1 MSKSKLNK
9 ANLLL
14 MILMILQLNGC
25 KLSEKQEPSLI
36 VNNNYCQLIV
46 PLSRDDEEN
55 LSKFKYVR
63 ANATTAL
70 CECEAPNE
78 EAKKKCWDK
87 FNKLK

>member
-1 MSKSKLNK
+1 
-9 ANLLL
+9 LLD
-14 MILMILQLNGC
+14 
-25 KLSEKQEPSLI
+25 K
-36 VNNNYCQLIV
+36 
-46 PLSRDDEEN
+46 DDEEK

>member
-1 MSKSKLNK
+1 MLKSKINK

-14 MILMILQLNGC
+14 IIPMIFQLNGC
-25 KLSEKQEPSLI
+25 GFLGKQEPNII
-36 VNNNYCQLIV
+36 VSNNYCHLTI
-46 PLSRDDEEN
+46 LLDKDEEEK

-78 EAKKKCWDK
+78 EAKKQCWNK
-87 FNKLK
+87 FNNLK